1 MTNLNN
7 ELINSFRDKKIQ
19 IEEDEE
25 NQKGKIKY
33 MITFCTMILSRQTNK
48 KKKEE
53 EKYISNSG
61 QINIVSI

>member
-48 KKKEE
+48 KKERRGKIYF
-53 EKYISNSG
+53 K
-61 QINIVSI
+61 